1 MLPISISEW
10 RKPSSTE
17 KERAELRPL
26 ACGQS
31 KVRSINLL
39 RRQVTSQVSPYR
51 AAITML
57 SSAICATKF
66 GTLEGNR

>member
-26 ACGQS
+26 ACGQA

-39 RRQVTSQVSPYR
+39 RPPGDFAGSPYR
-51 AAITML
+51 AAIPMF
-57 SSAICATKF
+57 SSAICGTKF